1 MSWPPEPLRVHMLG
15 NKRVAPSPLERR
27 VLPVLEP
34 LLCAAGQCVSLA
46 AWPPASAGSSV
57 CVTFAVSSWR
67 QMEPV
72 ISG

>member
-1 MSWPPEPLRVHMLG
+1 M
-15 NKRVAPSPLERR
+15 
-27 VLPVLEP
+27 LEP

-72 ISG
+72 CSQPASWGTLFDGCDRP